1 MVKIILRMNL
11 ADFILTSFEE
21 DVINKLD
28 EAYKDSIKFYLS
40 LWYDDGDL
48 QPKILKD
55 FLLKYENRL
64 HFKTNIKVGSELK
77 TNDFIW
83 FDIIRK
89 SDTINSDRVR
99 FQYTYSKGEYIINAL
114 EEFHK
119 CAKFCTSEKP
129 PKRIQKRNDNE
140 SSNYRK

>member
-1 MVKIILRMNL
+1 MNL
-11 ADFILTSFEE
+11 ADFILTPFEE

-64 HFKTNIKVGSELK
+64 HYVP
-77 TNDFIW
+77 
-83 FDIIRK
+83 
-89 SDTINSDRVR
+89 
-99 FQYTYSKGEYIINAL
+99 Y
-114 EEFHK
+114 
-119 CAKFCTSEKP
+119 
-129 PKRIQKRNDNE
+129 
-140 SSNYRK
+140 

>member
-11 ADFILTSFEE
+11 ADFIHTDYEGG
-21 DVINKLD
+21 VINKLD
-28 EAYKDSIKFYLS
+28 EAYRDSIKFYLNM
-40 LWYDDGDL
+40 WYNDGDL
-48 QPKILKD
+48 KPKDLKE
-55 FLLKYENRL
+55 FLLKYESRL
-64 HFKTNIKVGSELK
+64 YFKTIIKVGSELK

-83 FDIIRK
+83 FDIINK
-89 SDTINSDRVR
+89 KDAISMDGIR
-99 FQYTYSKGEYIINAL
+99 FQYTYSKGEDIL
-114 EEFHK
+114 KGLSEFHK

>member
-28 EAYKDSIKFYLS
+28 EAYKDSIKFYLN
-40 LWYDDGDL
+40 LWYNVDDL

-99 FQYTYSKGEYIINAL
+99 FQYTYSKGKDIINGL
-114 EEFHK
+114 EEFHR

-129 PKRIQKRNDNE
+129 PKRAQKRNDNE
-140 SSNYRK
+140 SSDYRK

>member
-11 ADFILTSFEE
+11 ADFLYTTYEN
-21 DVINKLD
+21 DVIDKLD
-28 EAYKDSIKFYLS
+28 EIYKDSIKFYLN
-40 LWYDDGDL
+40 LWYADGDL
-48 QPKILKD
+48 KPKDLKE
-55 FLLKYENRL
+55 FLIKHENGL
-64 HFKTNIKVGSELK
+64 HFKTNIKVGSQLK
-77 TNDFIW
+77 YNDFIW

-99 FQYTYSKGEYIINAL
+99 FQYTYSKGKDIINGL

-129 PKRIQKRNDNE
+129 PKRAQKRNDNE
-140 SSNYRK
+140 SSDYRK